1 VRRGAAVATVFAVLF
16 AALAGIARGDGDPA
30 SDYLLT
36 QPAFVP
42 FTAPSPALRAQ
53 LTALAAASAKQGYP
67 VRVAVIQ
74 SKNDLGTIPQLLGKP
89 GVYARFLGA
98 ELRFAYRGRLLVVMR
113 QGYGFTRNG
122 NPDHQ
127 GIRTLAGV
135 PKPAGNS
142 SDQLTQAAIT
152 ALRRVA
158 AGAGHPLPAKVAS
171 VTPSTGGGG
180 GGSGGSSVE
189 IVGGV
194 VVLALLGVAG
204 LLFFAR
210 RPAAGAGD
218 S

>member
-1 VRRGAAVATVFAVLF
+1 
-16 AALAGIARGDGDPA
+16 
-30 SDYLLT
+30 
-36 QPAFVP
+36 
-42 FTAPSPALRAQ
+42 

-74 SKNDLGTIPQLLGKP
+74 SKNDLGAIPQLLGKP
-89 GVYARFLGA
+89 GEYARFLGA
-98 ELRFAYRGRLLVVMR
+98 ELRFAYRGRLLVVMQ

-127 GIRTLAGV
+127 GIRTLAAV

-171 VTPSTGGGG
+171 VTPSTGGG
-180 GGSGGSSVE
+180 SGDSTVE

-194 VVLALLGVAG
+194 VVLALLAVAG

>member
-1 VRRGAAVATVFAVLF
+1 MATVVAVLF

-42 FTAPSPALRAQ
+42 FNPPSPALRAE
-53 LTALAAASAKQGYP
+53 LTGLAAASAKRGYP

-74 SKNDLGTIPQLLGKP
+74 SKRDLGAIPQLLGKP

-98 ELRFAYRGRLLVVMR
+98 ELRFAYRGRLLVVMQ
-113 QGYGFTRNG
+113 QGYGFTKNG
-122 NPDHQ
+122 NPDQQ
-127 GIRTLAGV
+127 GMRTLAGV

-158 AGAGHPLPAKVAS
+158 AGAGHPLPANVAE

-180 GGSGGSSVE
+180 GSGISTVE
-189 IVGGV
+189 IAAGV
-194 VVLALLGVAG
+194 VVLALIAVG
-204 LLFFAR
+204 LLLFLAR
-210 RPAAGAGD
+210 RSGTGAGA

>member
-1 VRRGAAVATVFAVLF
+1 VRRGTAIAAVLAVLF

-42 FTAPSPALRAQ
+42 FNAPSPALRAQ
-53 LTALAAASAKQGYP
+53 LTGLAAASAKQGYP

-74 SKNDLGTIPQLLGKP
+74 SKNDLGAIPQLLGKP
-89 GVYARFLGA
+89 GEYARFLGA
-98 ELRFAYRGRLLVVMR
+98 ELRFAYRGRLLVVMQ
-113 QGYGFTRNG
+113 QGYGFTKNG

-158 AGAGHPLPAKVAS
+158 AGAGHPLPANVAA

-180 GGSGGSSVE
+180 GSGISTVE
-189 IVGGV
+189 IAGGV
-194 VVLALLGVAG
+194 VVLSLLAAG
-204 LLFFAR
+204 ALLFFAR
-210 RPAAGAGD
+210 RSAAGAGD